1 MSYLPHILCAGEYF
15 DKYRNVA
22 MAVITGGNTI
32 AGFPL
37 PILLKFLVRDFTWN
51 GAMLIYA

>member
-1 MSYLPHILCAGEYF
+1 
-15 DKYRNVA
+15 

-37 PILLKFLVRDFTWN
+37 PILLKFLVREFTWN
-51 GAMLIYA
+51 GAMLVYRYVCKKFRK